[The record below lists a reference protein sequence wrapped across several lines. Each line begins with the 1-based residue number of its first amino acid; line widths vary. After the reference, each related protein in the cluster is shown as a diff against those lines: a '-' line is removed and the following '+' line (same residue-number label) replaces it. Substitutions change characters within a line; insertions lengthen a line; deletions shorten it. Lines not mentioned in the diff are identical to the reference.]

1 MTIRDNVA
9 RVDGSL
15 AVSRAIGDI
24 QYKQYLI
31 PEPET
36 YTYSMQA
43 NDDLLILSTDGL
55 FLVFSEDE
63 LSQMI
68 TSLRF

>member
-1 MTIRDNVA
+1 VTIRDNVA